1 MNKKEFILY
10 LMEEYKGALLA
21 IEAEEEWER
30 QEDERVEKL
39 REERGEEKT
48 AWIRRNW
55 YSGRHVSKAELNR
68 IRLMLHKAMLE
79 VEESEAE

>member
-1 MNKKEFILY
+1 MKNKDFIIY
-10 LMEEYKGALLA
+10 LMDEYKEALLA

-39 REERGEEKT
+39 REERGDEKT
-48 AWIRRNW
+48 TWISRGW
-55 YSGRHVSKAELNR
+55 HSGRHVSKAELNR

-79 VEESEAE
+79 VENG

>member
-10 LMEEYKGALLA
+10 LMDEYKEALLA

-39 REERGEEKT
+39 REERGDDKK
-48 AWIRRNW
+48 AWISRNW

-79 VEESEAE
+79 VEEEKK